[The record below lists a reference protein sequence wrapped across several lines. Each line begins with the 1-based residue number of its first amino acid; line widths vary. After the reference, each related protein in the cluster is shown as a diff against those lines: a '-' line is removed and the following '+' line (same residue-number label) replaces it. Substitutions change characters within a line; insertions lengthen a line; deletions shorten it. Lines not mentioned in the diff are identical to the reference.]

1 MNEAKKGVDGT
12 DNSKRIR
19 ELDKEISPTD
29 HMVSVRDVAG
39 SFLFYVGIPAIA
51 LYPVGAAV
59 LWLQINNT
67 YHHGFVASWYAVAL
81 VTQTLVAALGASILL
96 TPFTL
101 VFLLVPLFLTF
112 LLTFFYYAEMQI
124 GGIFWRIERHVF
136 VRALV
141 IMLVG
146 VYVVFQA
153 LIFFNVTAELL
164 PWSEVGTSNPRTG
177 VVGFLMRQVPFLAAT
192 GGGALAGYLLAKDRH
207 RSKLMQAS
215 SEFPH
220 HSHGFHKWA
229 LRGLLVAYAANIIF
243 AFGYFGIMRP
253 FLPEVEYGPAEQ
265 RSEGQLLG
273 VTPGYWH
280 ILDEHGNVASIPN
293 DNVATVVVLEPD
305 SEQPD

>member
-1 MNEAKKGVDGT
+1 MGEVKKDAEKT
-12 DNSKRIR
+12 ENTHRMR
-19 ELDKEISPTD
+19 ELDEEISPTD

-51 LYPVGAAV
+51 LYPVGAVV

-81 VTQTLVAALGASILL
+81 VTQTLVAALGASVVL

-101 VFLLVPLFLTF
+101 AFLLVPLLLTF
-112 LLTFFYYAEMQI
+112 LLTFFYYAEMRI
-124 GGIFWRIERHVF
+124 GGVFWRIEKHVF
-136 VRALV
+136 VRALA
-141 IMLVG
+141 IMLV
-146 VYVVFQA
+146 VIYVVFQA
-153 LIFFNVTAELL
+153 LLFLNVTAELL
-164 PWSEVGTSNPRTG
+164 PWSEVQISNPKTG
-177 VVGFLMRQVPFLAAT
+177 VVGFLTRQVPFLAAT

-207 RSKLMQAS
+207 RSKLMQLQSRS
-215 SEFPH
+215 SHP
-220 HSHGFHKWA
+220 SHGFHRWA

-253 FLPEVEYGPAEQ
+253 FLPEVEYGPAEH

-280 ILDEHGNVASIPN
+280 ILNENGDVASIPN
-293 DNVATVVVLEPD
+293 DNVATVVVLEPGAD
-305 SEQPD
+305 

>member
-1 MNEAKKGVDGT
+1 MGEVKKDTEKTENV
-12 DNSKRIR
+12 KRMR
-19 ELDKEISPTD
+19 ELDEKISPTD

-39 SFLFYVGIPAIA
+39 SFLLYVGIPAIA
-51 LYPVGAAV
+51 LYPVGAVV

-177 VVGFLMRQVPFLAAT
+177 VAGFLMRQVPFLAAT

-207 RSKLMQAS
+207 RSKRMKAQPETS
-215 SEFPH
+215 SHP
-220 HSHGFHKWA
+220 HGFHRWA

-243 AFGYFGIMRP
+243 ALGYFGIMRP
-253 FLPEVEYGPAEQ
+253 FLPDVEYGSGEQ
-265 RSEGQLLG
+265 PREGQLLG

-280 ILDEHGNVASIPN
+280 ILDEKGNVTSIPN
-293 DNVATVVVLEPD
+293 DDVAK
-305 SEQPD
+305 